1 MRENS
6 WKRESFPAYKRAG
19 SRVSEIGKMGRPN
32 NRDSREE
39 KLNCELTVFI
49 FIVINRD
56 RNND

>member
-32 NRDSREE
+32 SRDSREE
-39 KLNCELTVFI
+39 KLNCELTVI
-49 FIVINRD
+49 IVIDRD

>member
-6 WKRESFPAYKRAG
+6 WKRESFRAYKRAG
-19 SRVSEIGKMGRPN
+19 SRVSEIGKMCRPN
-32 NRDSREE
+32 NRDLREE

-49 FIVINRD
+49 VIDRD

>member
-39 KLNCELTVFI
+39 KLNCELTVI
-49 FIVINRD
+49 IVIDRD